1 MEFGK
6 KYYTTKNSSALVS
19 FKVNSDEVEKEGF
32 RIIGSHTD
40 SPGFRIKPNAEM
52 ESCGAYLKLNT
63 EGYGGMILSTW
74 LDRPL
79 AMAGRVFLRGE
90 NPFKPVEKIVN
101 INKPVCIIPKGY
113 GGMILSTWLDRP
125 LAMAG
130 RVFLRGENPFKP
142 VEKIVNI
149 NKPVCIIP
157 NLAIHM
163 NRSINDG
170 YKYNK
175 QTDML
180 PLVGLI
186 NEQLEKDNYMVKL
199 LASELDVEVEEIID
213 FDIFLYEYE
222 KGCFTGANGEFIS
235 TGRLDNLS
243 MYYSSVEALLDS
255 DSKSGISIAVGF
267 DNEEVGSSTK
277 QGADS
282 NMLLNI
288 LERICISLGKDRQQ
302 FFEAIENSFII
313 SSDLAHAVHPNV
325 NGMADPTN
333 RPVMGKGPVI
343 KVHAGQAYTSD
354 GYSISVYKEICRE
367 CGVEYQEFVNKSD
380 QRGGSTI
387 GPISSTHID
396 IPSVD
401 IGAPILSMHA
411 IRELG
416 CSEDFY
422 NTYKTFVKFYEI

>member
-1 MEFGK
+1 MKKFAENMLDFIYESPTQFNAVAVSAEMLEKNGFEKLNPKENWKLEVGK
-6 KYYTTKNSSALVS
+6 KYYTTKNSSALVA
-19 FKVNSDEVEKEGF
+19 FKVNSDEIEKEGF

-52 ESCGAYLKLNT
+52 KSCGAYLKLNT
-63 EGYGGMILSTW
+63 E
-74 LDRPL
+74 
-79 AMAGRVFLRGE
+79 
-90 NPFKPVEKIVN
+90 
-101 INKPVCIIPKGY
+101 GY

-199 LASELDVEVEEIID
+199 LAAELNVEIEEIID

-222 KGCFTGANGEFIS
+222 KGCFTGANEEFIS

-255 DSKSGISIAVGF
+255 NSKSGISIAVGF

-401 IGAPILSMHA
+401 IGAPILSMHS

>member
-1 MEFGK
+1 MKKFAENMLDFIYESPTQFNAVEVSAETLEKNGFEKLNPKENWKLEVGK
-6 KYYTTKNSSALVS
+6 KYYTTKNSSALVA

-101 INKPVCIIPKGY
+101 INKPVCIIP
-113 GGMILSTWLDRP
+113 
-125 LAMAG
+125 
-130 RVFLRGENPFKP
+130 
-142 VEKIVNI
+142 
-149 NKPVCIIP
+149 

-186 NEQLEKDNYMVKL
+186 NKQLEKDNYMVKL
-199 LASELDVEVEEIID
+199 LASELNVEIEEIID

-222 KGCFTGANGEFIS
+222 KGCFTGANEEFIS

-325 NGMADPTN
+325 NSMADPTN

-401 IGAPILSMHA
+401 IGAPILSMHS

>member
-1 MEFGK
+1 MKKFAENMLDFIYKSPTQFNAVEVSAEMLEKNGFEKLNPKENWKLEVGK
-6 KYYTTKNSSALVS
+6 KYYTTKNSSALVA

-63 EGYGGMILSTW
+63 E
-74 LDRPL
+74 
-79 AMAGRVFLRGE
+79 
-90 NPFKPVEKIVN
+90 
-101 INKPVCIIPKGY
+101 GY

-199 LASELDVEVEEIID
+199 LASELNVEIEEIID

-222 KGCFTGANGEFIS
+222 KGCFTGANEEFIS

-267 DNEEVGSSTK
+267 DNEEVGSATK

-282 NMLLNI
+282 NILLNI

-354 GYSISVYKEICRE
+354 GYSISVYKELCRE

-401 IGAPILSMHA
+401 IGAPILSMHS

>member
-1 MEFGK
+1 MKKFAENMLDFIYESPTQFNAVEVSAETLEKNGFEKLNPKENWKLEVGK
-6 KYYTTKNSSALVS
+6 KYYTTKNSSALVA

-101 INKPVCIIPKGY
+101 INKPVCIIP
-113 GGMILSTWLDRP
+113 
-125 LAMAG
+125 
-130 RVFLRGENPFKP
+130 
-142 VEKIVNI
+142 
-149 NKPVCIIP
+149 

-199 LASELDVEVEEIID
+199 LAAELNVEVEEIID

-222 KGCFTGANGEFIS
+222 KGCFTGANEEFIS

-401 IGAPILSMHA
+401 IGAPILSMHS

>member
-1 MEFGK
+1 MKKFAENMLDFIYESPTQFNAVEVSAEMLEKNGFEKLNPKENWKLEVGK
-6 KYYTTKNSSALVS
+6 KYYTTKNSSALVA

-101 INKPVCIIPKGY
+101 INKPVCIIP
-113 GGMILSTWLDRP
+113 
-125 LAMAG
+125 
-130 RVFLRGENPFKP
+130 
-142 VEKIVNI
+142 
-149 NKPVCIIP
+149 

-186 NEQLEKDNYMVKL
+186 NKQLEKDNYMVKL
-199 LASELDVEVEEIID
+199 LASELNVEIEEIID

-222 KGCFTGANGEFIS
+222 KGCFTGANEEFIS

-325 NGMADPTN
+325 NSMADPTN
-333 RPVMGKGPVI
+333 RPIMGKGPVI

-401 IGAPILSMHA
+401 IGAPILSMHS

>member
-1 MEFGK
+1 MKKFAENMLDFIYESPTQFNAVEVSAETLEKNGFEKLNPKENWKLEVGK
-6 KYYTTKNSSALVS
+6 KYYTTKNSSALVA

-63 EGYGGMILSTW
+63 E
-74 LDRPL
+74 
-79 AMAGRVFLRGE
+79 
-90 NPFKPVEKIVN
+90 
-101 INKPVCIIPKGY
+101 GY

-199 LASELDVEVEEIID
+199 LASELNVEIEEIID

-222 KGCFTGANGEFIS
+222 KGCFTGANEEFIS

-401 IGAPILSMHA
+401 IGAPILSMHS

>member
-1 MEFGK
+1 MKKFAENMLDFIYESPTQFNAVEVSAETLEKNGFEKLNPKENWKLEVGK
-6 KYYTTKNSSALVS
+6 KYYTTKNSSALVA

-101 INKPVCIIPKGY
+101 INKPVCIIP
-113 GGMILSTWLDRP
+113 
-125 LAMAG
+125 
-130 RVFLRGENPFKP
+130 
-142 VEKIVNI
+142 
-149 NKPVCIIP
+149 

-186 NEQLEKDNYMVKL
+186 NKQLEKDNYMVKL
-199 LASELDVEVEEIID
+199 LASELNVEIEEIID

-401 IGAPILSMHA
+401 IGAPILSMHS

>member
-1 MEFGK
+1 MKKFVENMLDFIYESPTQFNAVAVSAEILEKNGFEKLNPKENWKLEVGK
-6 KYYTTKNSSALVS
+6 KYYTTKNSSALVA
-19 FKVNSDEVEKEGF
+19 FKVNSDEIEKEGF

-90 NPFKPVEKIVN
+90 NPFKPVE
-101 INKPVCIIPKGY
+101 
-113 GGMILSTWLDRP
+113 R
-125 LAMAG
+125 
-130 RVFLRGENPFKP
+130 
-142 VEKIVNI
+142 IVNI

-199 LASELDVEVEEIID
+199 LAAELNVEVEEIID

-222 KGCFTGANGEFIS
+222 KGCFTGANEEFIS

-367 CGVEYQEFVNKSD
+367 CVVEYQEFVNKSD

-401 IGAPILSMHA
+401 IGAPILSMHS

>member
-1 MEFGK
+1 MKKFAENMLDFIYESPTQFNAVAVSAEILEKNGFEKLNPKENWKLEVGK
-6 KYYTTKNSSALVS
+6 KYYTTKNSSALVA
-19 FKVNSDEVEKEGF
+19 FKINSDEVEKEGF

-63 EGYGGMILSTW
+63 E
-74 LDRPL
+74 
-79 AMAGRVFLRGE
+79 
-90 NPFKPVEKIVN
+90 
-101 INKPVCIIPKGY
+101 GY

-199 LASELDVEVEEIID
+199 LAYELDVEVEEIID

-222 KGCFTGANGEFIS
+222 KGCFTGANEEFIS

-401 IGAPILSMHA
+401 IGAPILSMHS

>member
-1 MEFGK
+1 MKKFAENMLDFIYESPTQFNAVAVSAEMLEKNGFEKLNPKENWKLEVGK
-6 KYYTTKNSSALVS
+6 KYYTTKNSSALVA
-19 FKVNSDEVEKEGF
+19 FKVNSDKVEKEGF

-40 SPGFRIKPNAEM
+40 SPGFRIKPNAEI

-101 INKPVCIIPKGY
+101 INKPVCIIP
-113 GGMILSTWLDRP
+113 
-125 LAMAG
+125 
-130 RVFLRGENPFKP
+130 
-142 VEKIVNI
+142 
-149 NKPVCIIP
+149 

-163 NRSINDG
+163 NRGINDG

-199 LASELDVEVEEIID
+199 LASELNVKLEEIID

-255 DSKSGISIAVGF
+255 NSKSGISIAVGF

-288 LERICISLGKDRQQ
+288 VERICISLGKDRQQ

-401 IGAPILSMHA
+401 IGAPILSMHS

>member
-1 MEFGK
+1 MKKFAENMLDFIYESPTQFNAVAVSAETLEKNGFEKLNPKENWKLEVGK
-6 KYYTTKNSSALVS
+6 KYYTTKNSSALVA
-19 FKVNSDEVEKEGF
+19 FKINSDEIEKEGF

-63 EGYGGMILSTW
+63 E
-74 LDRPL
+74 
-79 AMAGRVFLRGE
+79 
-90 NPFKPVEKIVN
+90 
-101 INKPVCIIPKGY
+101 GY

-186 NEQLEKDNYMVKL
+186 NEQLEKDNYMIKL
-199 LASELDVEVEEIID
+199 LASELNVEIEEIID

-222 KGCFTGANGEFIS
+222 KGCFTGANEEFIS

-288 LERICISLGKDRQQ
+288 LERICISLGRDRQQ

-401 IGAPILSMHA
+401 IGAPILSMHS

>member
-1 MEFGK
+1 MKKFAENMLDFIYESPTQFNAVEVSAETLEKNGFEKLNPKENWKLEVGK
-6 KYYTTKNSSALVS
+6 KYYTTKNSSALVA
-19 FKVNSDEVEKEGF
+19 FKINSDEIEKEGF

-63 EGYGGMILSTW
+63 E
-74 LDRPL
+74 
-79 AMAGRVFLRGE
+79 
-90 NPFKPVEKIVN
+90 
-101 INKPVCIIPKGY
+101 GY

-199 LASELDVEVEEIID
+199 LASELNVEIEEIID

-401 IGAPILSMHA
+401 IGAPILSMHS

>member
-1 MEFGK
+1 MKKFAENMLDFIYKSPTQFNAVAVSAEMLEKNGFEKLNPKENWKLEVGK
-6 KYYTTKNSSALVS
+6 KYYTTKNSSALVA
-19 FKVNSDEVEKEGF
+19 FKINSDEVEKEGF

-63 EGYGGMILSTW
+63 E
-74 LDRPL
+74 
-79 AMAGRVFLRGE
+79 
-90 NPFKPVEKIVN
+90 
-101 INKPVCIIPKGY
+101 GY

-199 LASELDVEVEEIID
+199 LASELNVEIEEIID

-222 KGCFTGANGEFIS
+222 KGCFTGANEEFIS

-325 NGMADPTN
+325 NSMADPTN

-401 IGAPILSMHA
+401 IGAPILSMHS

>member
-1 MEFGK
+1 MKKFAENMLDFIYKSPTQFNAVEVSAEMLEKNGFEKLNLKENWKLEVGK
-6 KYYTTKNSSALVS
+6 KYYTTKNSSALVA

-52 ESCGAYLKLNT
+52 ESCSAYLKLNT
-63 EGYGGMILSTW
+63 E
-74 LDRPL
+74 
-79 AMAGRVFLRGE
+79 
-90 NPFKPVEKIVN
+90 
-101 INKPVCIIPKGY
+101 GY

-199 LASELDVEVEEIID
+199 LASELNVEVEEIID

-222 KGCFTGANGEFIS
+222 KGCFTGANEEFIS

-267 DNEEVGSSTK
+267 DNEEVGSATK

-288 LERICISLGKDRQQ
+288 LERVCISLGKDRQQ

-401 IGAPILSMHA
+401 VGAPILSMHS

-422 NTYKTFVKFYEI
+422 NTYKTFMKFYEI

>member
-1 MEFGK
+1 MKKFVENMLDFIYESPTQFNAVAVSAEILEKNGFEKLNPKENWKLEVGK
-6 KYYTTKNSSALVS
+6 KYYTTKNSSALVA
-19 FKVNSDEVEKEGF
+19 FKVNSDEIEKEGF

-90 NPFKPVEKIVN
+90 NPFKPVE
-101 INKPVCIIPKGY
+101 
-113 GGMILSTWLDRP
+113 R
-125 LAMAG
+125 
-130 RVFLRGENPFKP
+130 
-142 VEKIVNI
+142 IVNI

-199 LASELDVEVEEIID
+199 LAAELNVEVEEIID

-222 KGCFTGANGEFIS
+222 KGCFTGANEEFIS

-401 IGAPILSMHA
+401 IGAPILSMHS

>member
-1 MEFGK
+1 MKKFAENMLDFIYNSPTQFNAVEVSAEMLEKNGFEKLNPKENWKLEVGK
-6 KYYTTKNSSALVS
+6 KYYTTKNSSALVA

-101 INKPVCIIPKGY
+101 INKPVCIIP
-113 GGMILSTWLDRP
+113 
-125 LAMAG
+125 
-130 RVFLRGENPFKP
+130 
-142 VEKIVNI
+142 
-149 NKPVCIIP
+149 

-186 NEQLEKDNYMVKL
+186 NEQLEKENYMIKL

-222 KGCFTGANGEFIS
+222 KGCFTGANEEFIS

-401 IGAPILSMHA
+401 IGAPILSMHS

>member
-1 MEFGK
+1 MKKFAENMLDFIYESPTQFNAVEVSAETLEKNGFEKLNPKENWKLEVGK
-6 KYYTTKNSSALVS
+6 KYYTTKNSSALVA

-101 INKPVCIIPKGY
+101 INKPVCIIP
-113 GGMILSTWLDRP
+113 
-125 LAMAG
+125 
-130 RVFLRGENPFKP
+130 
-142 VEKIVNI
+142 
-149 NKPVCIIP
+149 

-186 NEQLEKDNYMVKL
+186 NKQLEKDNYMVKL
-199 LASELDVEVEEIID
+199 LASELNVEIEEIID

-222 KGCFTGANGEFIS
+222 KGCFTGANEEFIS

-325 NGMADPTN
+325 NSMADPTN
-333 RPVMGKGPVI
+333 RPIMGKGPVI

-401 IGAPILSMHA
+401 IGAPILSMHS

>member
-1 MEFGK
+1 MKKFAENMLDFIYNSPTQFNAVEVSAEMLEKNGFEKLNPKENWKLEVGK
-6 KYYTTKNSSALVS
+6 KYYTTKNSSALVA
-19 FKVNSDEVEKEGF
+19 FKVNYDEVEKEGF

-63 EGYGGMILSTW
+63 E
-74 LDRPL
+74 
-79 AMAGRVFLRGE
+79 
-90 NPFKPVEKIVN
+90 
-101 INKPVCIIPKGY
+101 GY

-199 LASELDVEVEEIID
+199 LASELNVEVEEIID

-222 KGCFTGANGEFIS
+222 KGCFTGANEEFIS

-255 DSKSGISIAVGF
+255 ESKSGISIAVGF
-267 DNEEVGSSTK
+267 DNEEVGSATK

-401 IGAPILSMHA
+401 VGAPILSMHS

-422 NTYKTFVKFYEI
+422 NTYKTFMKFYEI

>member
-1 MEFGK
+1 MKKFAENMLDFIYESPTQFNAVAVSAEILEKNGFEKLNPKENWKLEVGK
-6 KYYTTKNSSALVS
+6 KYYTTKNSSALVA
-19 FKVNSDEVEKEGF
+19 FKVNSDEIEKEGF

-63 EGYGGMILSTW
+63 E
-74 LDRPL
+74 
-79 AMAGRVFLRGE
+79 
-90 NPFKPVEKIVN
+90 
-101 INKPVCIIPKGY
+101 GY

-222 KGCFTGANGEFIS
+222 KGCFTGANEEFIS

-401 IGAPILSMHA
+401 IGAPILSMHS

>member
-1 MEFGK
+1 MKKFAENMLDFIYESPTQFNAVAVSAEMLEKNGFEKLNPKENWKLEVGK
-6 KYYTTKNSSALVS
+6 KYYTTKNSSALVA
-19 FKVNSDEVEKEGF
+19 FKVNSDKVEKEGF

-63 EGYGGMILSTW
+63 E
-74 LDRPL
+74 
-79 AMAGRVFLRGE
+79 
-90 NPFKPVEKIVN
+90 
-101 INKPVCIIPKGY
+101 GY

-199 LASELDVEVEEIID
+199 LASELNVEIEEIID

-222 KGCFTGANGEFIS
+222 KGCFTGANEEFIS

-401 IGAPILSMHA
+401 IGAPILSMHS

>member
-1 MEFGK
+1 MKKFAENMLDFIYESPTQFNAVEVSAETLEKNGFEKLNPKENWKLEVGK
-6 KYYTTKNSSALVS
+6 KYYTTKNSSALVA
-19 FKVNSDEVEKEGF
+19 FKVNSDEIEKEGF

-90 NPFKPVEKIVN
+90 NPFKPVERIVN
-101 INKPVCIIPKGY
+101 I
-113 GGMILSTWLDRP
+113 S
-125 LAMAG
+125 
-130 RVFLRGENPFKP
+130 
-142 VEKIVNI
+142 
-149 NKPVCIIP
+149 KPVCIIP

-186 NEQLEKDNYMVKL
+186 NEQLEKENYMIKL

-222 KGCFTGANGEFIS
+222 KGCFTGANEEFIS

-401 IGAPILSMHA
+401 IGAPILSMHS

>member
-1 MEFGK
+1 MKKFAENMLDFIYESPTQFNAVEVSAETLEKNGFEKLNPKENWKLEVGK
-6 KYYTTKNSSALVS
+6 KYYTTKNSSALVA

-90 NPFKPVEKIVN
+90 NPFKPVE
-101 INKPVCIIPKGY
+101 
-113 GGMILSTWLDRP
+113 R
-125 LAMAG
+125 
-130 RVFLRGENPFKP
+130 
-142 VEKIVNI
+142 IVNI

-186 NEQLEKDNYMVKL
+186 NEQLEKENYMIKL

-222 KGCFTGANGEFIS
+222 KGCFTGANEEFIS

-401 IGAPILSMHA
+401 IGAPILSMHS

>member
-1 MEFGK
+1 MKKFAENMLDFIYESPTQFNAVAVSTEILEKNRFEKLNPKENWKLEVGK
-6 KYYTTKNSSALVS
+6 KYYTTKNSSALVA
-19 FKVNSDEVEKEGF
+19 FKVNSDEIEKEGF

-63 EGYGGMILSTW
+63 E
-74 LDRPL
+74 
-79 AMAGRVFLRGE
+79 
-90 NPFKPVEKIVN
+90 
-101 INKPVCIIPKGY
+101 GY

-222 KGCFTGANGEFIS
+222 KGCFTGANEEFIS

-401 IGAPILSMHA
+401 IGAPILSMHS

>member
-1 MEFGK
+1 MKKFAENMLDFIYESPTQFNAVEVSAEMLEKNGFEKLNPKENWKLEVGK
-6 KYYTTKNSSALVS
+6 KYYTTKNSSALVA

-101 INKPVCIIPKGY
+101 INKPVCIIP
-113 GGMILSTWLDRP
+113 
-125 LAMAG
+125 
-130 RVFLRGENPFKP
+130 
-142 VEKIVNI
+142 
-149 NKPVCIIP
+149 

-199 LASELDVEVEEIID
+199 LASKLNVDVEEIID

-255 DSKSGISIAVGF
+255 NSKSGISIAVGF

-288 LERICISLGKDRQQ
+288 LERICISLEKDRQQ

-401 IGAPILSMHA
+401 IGAPILSMHS

>member
-1 MEFGK
+1 MKKFAENMLDFIYESPTQFNAVEVSAEMLEKNGFEKLNPKENWKLEVGK
-6 KYYTTKNSSALVS
+6 KYYTTKNSSALVA
-19 FKVNSDEVEKEGF
+19 FKVNSDKVEKEGF

-40 SPGFRIKPNAEM
+40 SPGFRIKPNAEI

-63 EGYGGMILSTW
+63 E
-74 LDRPL
+74 
-79 AMAGRVFLRGE
+79 
-90 NPFKPVEKIVN
+90 
-101 INKPVCIIPKGY
+101 GY

-222 KGCFTGANGEFIS
+222 KGCFTGANEEFIS

-401 IGAPILSMHA
+401 IGAPILSMHS

>member
-1 MEFGK
+1 MKKFAENMLDFIYNSPTQFNAVEVSAEMLEKNGFEKLNPKENWKLEVGK
-6 KYYTTKNSSALVS
+6 KYYTTKNSSALVA

-90 NPFKPVEKIVN
+90 NPFKPVEK
-101 INKPVCIIPKGY
+101 
-113 GGMILSTWLDRP
+113 T
-125 LAMAG
+125 
-130 RVFLRGENPFKP
+130 
-142 VEKIVNI
+142 VNI

-199 LASELDVEVEEIID
+199 LASELNVEVEEIID

-222 KGCFTGANGEFIS
+222 KGCFTGANEEFIS

-243 MYYSSVEALLDS
+243 MYYSSIEALLDS

-267 DNEEVGSSTK
+267 DNEEVGSATK

-401 IGAPILSMHA
+401 VGAPILSMHS

-422 NTYKTFVKFYEI
+422 NTYKTFMKFYEI

>member
-1 MEFGK
+1 MKKFAENMLDFIYESPTQFNAVAVSAEILEKNGFEKLNPKENWKLEVGK
-6 KYYTTKNSSALVS
+6 KYYTTKNSSALVA
-19 FKVNSDEVEKEGF
+19 FKVNSDEIEKEGF

-63 EGYGGMILSTW
+63 E
-74 LDRPL
+74 
-79 AMAGRVFLRGE
+79 
-90 NPFKPVEKIVN
+90 
-101 INKPVCIIPKGY
+101 GY

-199 LASELDVEVEEIID
+199 LASELNVEVEEIID

-222 KGCFTGANGEFIS
+222 KGCFTGANEEFIS

-401 IGAPILSMHA
+401 IGAPILSMHS

>member
-1 MEFGK
+1 MKKFVENMLDFIYESPTQFNAVEVSAETLEKNGFEKLNPKENWKLEVGK
-6 KYYTTKNSSALVS
+6 KYYTTKNSSALVA
-19 FKVNSDEVEKEGF
+19 FKINSDEIEKEGF

-90 NPFKPVEKIVN
+90 NPFKPVE
-101 INKPVCIIPKGY
+101 
-113 GGMILSTWLDRP
+113 R
-125 LAMAG
+125 
-130 RVFLRGENPFKP
+130 
-142 VEKIVNI
+142 IVNI

-186 NEQLEKDNYMVKL
+186 NEQLEKENYMIKL

-222 KGCFTGANGEFIS
+222 KGCFTGANEEFIS

-401 IGAPILSMHA
+401 IGAPILSMHS

>member
-1 MEFGK
+1 MKKFAENMLDFIYNSPTQFNAVEVSAEMLEKNGFEKLNPKENWKLEVGK
-6 KYYTTKNSSALVS
+6 KYYTTKNSSALVA
-19 FKVNSDEVEKEGF
+19 FKVNSDEIEKEGF

-90 NPFKPVEKIVN
+90 NPFKP
-101 INKPVCIIPKGY
+101 
-113 GGMILSTWLDRP
+113 
-125 LAMAG
+125 A
-130 RVFLRGENPFKP
+130 
-142 VEKIVNI
+142 EKIVNI

-222 KGCFTGANGEFIS
+222 KGCFTGANEEFIS

-255 DSKSGISIAVGF
+255 NSKSGISIAVGF

-401 IGAPILSMHA
+401 IGAPILSMHS

>member
-1 MEFGK
+1 MKKFAENMLDFIYESPTQFNAVEVSAETLEKNGFEKLNPKENWKLEVGK
-6 KYYTTKNSSALVS
+6 KYYITKNSSALVA
-19 FKVNSDEVEKEGF
+19 FKINSDEVEKEGF

-63 EGYGGMILSTW
+63 E
-74 LDRPL
+74 
-79 AMAGRVFLRGE
+79 
-90 NPFKPVEKIVN
+90 
-101 INKPVCIIPKGY
+101 GY

-199 LASELDVEVEEIID
+199 LASELEVEVEEIID

-222 KGCFTGANGEFIS
+222 KGCFTGANEEFIS

-267 DNEEVGSSTK
+267 DNEEVGSATK

-401 IGAPILSMHA
+401 IGAPILSMHS

>member
-1 MEFGK
+1 MKKFAENMLDFIYESPTQFNAVEVSAETLEKNGFEKLSPKENWKLEVGK
-6 KYYTTKNSSALVS
+6 KYYTTKNSSALVA

-40 SPGFRIKPNAEM
+40 SPGFRIKPNAEI

-63 EGYGGMILSTW
+63 E
-74 LDRPL
+74 
-79 AMAGRVFLRGE
+79 
-90 NPFKPVEKIVN
+90 
-101 INKPVCIIPKGY
+101 GY

-199 LASELDVEVEEIID
+199 LASELNVEIEEIID

-255 DSKSGISIAVGF
+255 NSKSGISIAVGF

-325 NGMADPTN
+325 NGMADSTN

-401 IGAPILSMHA
+401 IGAPILSMHS

>member
-1 MEFGK
+1 MKKFAENMLDFIYESPTQFNAVAVSAETLEKNGFEKLNPKENWKLEVGK
-6 KYYTTKNSSALVS
+6 KYYTTKNSSALVA

-63 EGYGGMILSTW
+63 E
-74 LDRPL
+74 
-79 AMAGRVFLRGE
+79 
-90 NPFKPVEKIVN
+90 
-101 INKPVCIIPKGY
+101 GY

-199 LASELDVEVEEIID
+199 LASELNVEIEEIID

-222 KGCFTGANGEFIS
+222 KGCFTGANEEFIS

-401 IGAPILSMHA
+401 IGAPILSMHS

>member
-1 MEFGK
+1 MKKFAENMLDFIYESPTQFNAVEVSAEMLEKNGFEKLNPKENWKLEVGK
-6 KYYTTKNSSALVS
+6 KYYTTKNSSALVA
-19 FKVNSDEVEKEGF
+19 FKINSDEVEKEGF

-79 AMAGRVFLRGE
+79 AMAGRVFL
-90 NPFKPVEKIVN
+90 K
-101 INKPVCIIPKGY
+101 
-113 GGMILSTWLDRP
+113 
-125 LAMAG
+125 
-130 RVFLRGENPFKP
+130 GENPFKP

-186 NEQLEKDNYMVKL
+186 NEQLEKDNYMLKL

-222 KGCFTGANGEFIS
+222 KGCFTGANEEFIS

-401 IGAPILSMHA
+401 IGAPILSMHS

>member
-1 MEFGK
+1 MKKFAENMLDFIYESPTQFNAVAVSAEILEKNGFEKLNPKENWKLEVGK
-6 KYYTTKNSSALVS
+6 KYYTTKNSSALVA
-19 FKVNSDEVEKEGF
+19 FKVNFDEIEKEGF

-63 EGYGGMILSTW
+63 E
-74 LDRPL
+74 
-79 AMAGRVFLRGE
+79 
-90 NPFKPVEKIVN
+90 
-101 INKPVCIIPKGY
+101 GY

-222 KGCFTGANGEFIS
+222 KGCFTGANEEFIS

-401 IGAPILSMHA
+401 IGAPILSMHS

>member
-1 MEFGK
+1 MKKFVENMLDFIYESPTQFNAVAVSAETLEKNGFEKLNPKENWKLEVGK
-6 KYYTTKNSSALVS
+6 KYYTTKNSSALVA
-19 FKVNSDEVEKEGF
+19 FKVNSDEIEKEGL

-90 NPFKPVEKIVN
+90 NPFKPVE
-101 INKPVCIIPKGY
+101 
-113 GGMILSTWLDRP
+113 R
-125 LAMAG
+125 
-130 RVFLRGENPFKP
+130 
-142 VEKIVNI
+142 IVNI

-186 NEQLEKDNYMVKL
+186 NEQLEKENYMIKL

-222 KGCFTGANGEFIS
+222 KGCFTGANEEFIS

-401 IGAPILSMHA
+401 IGAPILSMHS